1 MRSTAIR
8 LGLCT
13 VLLAFTAACDE
24 QPPPIEQPA
33 RPIRT
38 FTVTEV
44 ASGQVR
50 RFSAVIEASDSSS
63 LSFQITGNV
72 QKVAVNQGDQVTAG
86 QVLAVLDQEPFKLS
100 VQAAQADLQTT
111 RANLAQAK
119 AEYERQKTLYEQ
131 GWVARARFDNAERD
145 YRATLSRVDYAVARL
160 SLAERDLRNTTLT
173 APFDGFISL
182 RTVDAFVEVRA
193 GQELFRID
201 AEGGLDAAFGVPETT
216 IAQIILGMPASV
228 KLPQFAEAVE
238 ALVTEVGSAAGAGN
252 TFPVNAALIEPP
264 AGMRP
269 GMSAEVTVTLADE
282 AGETGYL
289 VPLSAVTP
297 GEAPEQG
304 FVFVYDPASGTVR
317 RTPVKPTVTLASNM
331 VAVTGVAAGDIVAT
345 AGANFLVDGQAVEL
359 MTPPAGG
366 GSPG

>member
-1 MRSTAIR
+1 MRSTAMR
-8 LGLCT
+8 LVLCT
-13 VLLAFTAACDE
+13 SLVGLLAACDDGPPPVAE
-24 QPPPIEQPA
+24 QP

-38 FTVTEV
+38 FTITEV

-63 LSFQITGNV
+63 LSFQIAGNV
-72 QKVAVNQGDQVTAG
+72 KEVAVNQGDQVTAG

-111 RANLAQAK
+111 RANLAQAR
-119 AEYERQKTLYEQ
+119 AEFERQRTLYEQ

-145 YRATLSRVDYAVARL
+145 YLAAASRADYAVARL
-160 SLAERDLRNTTLT
+160 NLAERDLRNTTLT
-173 APFDGFISL
+173 APFDGSISL
-182 RTVDAFVEVRA
+182 RSVDPFVEVRA

-201 AEGGLDAAFGVPETT
+201 AEGGLDAAFGVPETS
-216 IAQIILGMPASV
+216 IGQIVLGMPASIT
-228 KLPQFAEAVE
+228 LPQVDQAVN

-264 AGMRP
+264 ARVRP

-297 GEAPEQG
+297 GDAPEQG
-304 FVFVYDPASGTVR
+304 FVFVYDPGSGTVR

-359 MTPPAGG
+359 LTPPAGG
-366 GSPG
+366 GAPG

>member
-1 MRSTAIR
+1 M
-8 LGLCT
+8 
-13 VLLAFTAACDE
+13 
-24 QPPPIEQPA
+24 
-33 RPIRT
+33 
-38 FTVTEV
+38 
-44 ASGQVR
+44 
-50 RFSAVIEASDSSS
+50 
-63 LSFQITGNV
+63 
-72 QKVAVNQGDQVTAG
+72 
-86 QVLAVLDQEPFKLS
+86 
-100 VQAAQADLQTT
+100 
-111 RANLAQAK
+111 
-119 AEYERQKTLYEQ
+119 
-131 GWVARARFDNAERD
+131 
-145 YRATLSRVDYAVARL
+145 
-160 SLAERDLRNTTLT
+160 
-173 APFDGFISL
+173 
-182 RTVDAFVEVRA
+182 
-193 GQELFRID
+193 
-201 AEGGLDAAFGVPETT
+201 DAAFGVPETT

-297 GEAPEQG
+297 GEGPEQG
-304 FVFVYDPASGTVR
+304 FVFVYEPGSGTVR

-359 MTPPAGG
+359 MAPPAGG
-366 GSPG
+366 GAPG